1 MTVPIV
7 QSGTEVL
14 RRRAQP
20 VPLEHLQTPEFKE
33 LLERM
38 FATMRAAPGVGLAA
52 PQIGVGWRVFV
63 VEDSPALMAGVS
75 ETELA
80 LRERVPV
87 RPRVFINPTLTLIGD
102 EQVTFFE
109 GCLSVEG
116 YAALVTR
123 HREVEVSAL
132 DEKGQPFT
140 WRVAGWPARILQHE
154 FDHLEGTL
162 YVDRMNPRSFG
173 LGSLL
178 HKRFSGKTTPEVL
191 EALQP

>member
-1 MTVPIV
+1 MIVPIV

-20 VPLEHLQTPEFKE
+20 VPLEAIQTAEFKE

-52 PQIGVGWRVFV
+52 PQIGVGWRLFV

-75 ETELA
+75 EAELA
-80 LRERVPV
+80 RRERVPV
-87 RPRVFINPTLTLIGD
+87 PPRVFINPTLKPMGE

-116 YAALVTR
+116 YAALVSR
-123 HREVEVSAL
+123 YREVEVTAL
-132 DEKGQPFT
+132 DEQAQPFT
-140 WRVAGWPARILQHE
+140 WRVKGWPARILQHE

-162 YVDRMNPRSFG
+162 YVDRMNTRSFG
-173 LGSLL
+173 QGHLL
-178 HKRFSGKTTPEVL
+178 HQRFGGRTTAEVL
-191 EALQP
+191 EALEP